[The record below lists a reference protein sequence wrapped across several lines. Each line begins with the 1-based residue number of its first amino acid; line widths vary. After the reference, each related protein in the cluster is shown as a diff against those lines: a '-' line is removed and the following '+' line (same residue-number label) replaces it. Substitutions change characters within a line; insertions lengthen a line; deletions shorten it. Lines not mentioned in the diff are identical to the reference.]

1 MISHISIL
9 TETDRWVL
17 GGSSDYSLV
26 FTWKCPQKKVK
37 NVKYSEI
44 NMHVKIVQSS
54 VVFFFLLFAVS
65 SGSLSIPCVRVLSF
79 SIYHHELEKKKY

>member
-1 MISHISIL
+1 MISHILIL

-26 FTWKCPQKKVK
+26 FTWKCLQKKVK

-44 NMHVKIVQSS
+44 SMYVKIVQSLWI
-54 VVFFFLLFAVS
+54 FKKIFAIS
-65 SGSLSIPCVRVLSF
+65 SCSLWNT
-79 SIYHHELEKKKY
+79 